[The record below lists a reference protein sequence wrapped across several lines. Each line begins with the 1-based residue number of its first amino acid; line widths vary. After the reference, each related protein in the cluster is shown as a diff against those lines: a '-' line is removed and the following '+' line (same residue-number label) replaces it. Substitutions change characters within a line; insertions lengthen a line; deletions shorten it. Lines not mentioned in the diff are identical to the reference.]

1 MSKKTITACV
11 FLFTLLMLHWTSSTR
26 TVGAQDEART
36 LVVNLGSPH
45 PISGQVSINGPIQ
58 HAAMVRIEDVIVP
71 PALREEAATWTLAGE
86 VATEGFTSMN
96 LSLQGQMRGTVSGGG
111 LIGVI
116 LVPDEE
122 PMVQALSEGI
132 VQLFLEATA
141 PVSVGA
147 DHFDSSAPWLPIAFP
162 KYKVYLYNTTEHGA
176 STNLF
181 FYLTN

>member
-1 MSKKTITACV
+1 LSKKNIVAGV
-11 FLFTLLMLHWTSSTR
+11 FLLTILWLHWTASTK
-26 TVGAQDEART
+26 TVDAQNEART
-36 LVVNLGSPH
+36 VVVNLGTPH
-45 PISGQVSINGPIQ
+45 PISGQVTINGPIQ
-58 HAAMVRIEDVIVP
+58 HAAIVRIKDAVVSSVSRDDI
-71 PALREEAATWTLAGE
+71 ASWTLAGE
-86 VATEGFTSMN
+86 VDTTGFTSMN
-96 LSLQGQMRGTVSGGG
+96 LSIQGQMRGIVSDGG

-116 LVPDEE
+116 LIPDEE
-122 PMVQALSEGI
+122 SIGQALSEGV

-147 DHFDSSAPWLPIAFP
+147 NHFDASAPWLPIAFP